1 MPFKKN
7 RGRRG
12 GNRTQPEPQPEPHA
26 HSNPNPNPYPP
37 PRKIP
42 LLEARDSL
50 IDRLRQHLE
59 HHAHPGIV
67 GAGPP
72 PLQHALCIS
81 CIGGAEARACL
92 DLIQVFAFA
101 YAQIQTQTQTQT
113 QPEDT
118 GSAGL
123 KPGDYCLGLWRTPA
137 HHRKFLLEHGASLF
151 PAGWLTR
158 PSISRGGGWF
168 VVDGHRICVEVM
180 EAVIMPFE
188 RGRYAAVRLD
198 VPREM
203 EQWGLGVWGG
213 GDGGH
218 GGGGVGED
226 CEDALRA
233 WACL

>member
-1 MPFKKN
+1 MPSKKN
-7 RGRRG
+7 RGKRG
-12 GNRTQPEPQPEPHA
+12 GNRTQPQPEPHA
-26 HSNPNPNPYPP
+26 HSNPDPYPP

-50 IDRLRQHLE
+50 IDRLRLHLE
-59 HHAHPGIV
+59 QHNHPGIV

-92 DLIQVFAFA
+92 DLIQVFA
-101 YAQIQTQTQTQT
+101 YAHTPT
-113 QPEDT
+113 QPDDT
-118 GSAGL
+118 GSAAL
-123 KPGDYCLGLWRTPA
+123 KPGDHCLGLWRTPA

-168 VVDGHRICVEVM
+168 VVDGHRLCVEVM

-203 EQWGLGVWGG
+203 EQWGFGVWGG
-213 GDGGH
+213 GGG
-218 GGGGVGED
+218 GRDGGVGEG
-226 CEDALRA
+226 CEEEALRA